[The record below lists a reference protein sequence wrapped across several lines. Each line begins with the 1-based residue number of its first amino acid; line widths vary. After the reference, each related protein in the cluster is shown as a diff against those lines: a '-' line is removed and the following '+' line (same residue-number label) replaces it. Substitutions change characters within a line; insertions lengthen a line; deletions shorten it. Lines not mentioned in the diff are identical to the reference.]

1 MSEHK
6 QKKKPKTAKI
16 KKQINHE
23 EKSDEIIKPILP
35 EVKMKPIT
43 EKIIKQFV
51 NSLFENEKEN
61 IKLNN
66 TVSPSQ
72 NKKIS
77 KIKHKEILN
86 SDTKNKNN
94 KKNILEKN
102 NDKNKNKRNKTSG
115 KVVKSNSLCQNNNI
129 NINLDNKNK
138 QNYNLTVSPQTSHY
152 KVKKG
157 KKKNIG
163 NYRIPSTES
172 NVLSP
177 TNKETLGDKMMKIEL
192 AREKKICAEKL
203 RIIKEHILS
212 LQKKE
217 EELSKKMMKLNDKE
231 NALAKKKAF
240 AKNNESEQSYP
251 KMTENNVKQ
260 KNNDKNNDEFQ
271 KNIKINFESEHKLDN
286 KEKNEKEEKK
296 QKNQKNEKNG
306 KKEEKKN
313 QKIKTMEST
322 SKKINE
328 KKKIDNKRGKTPEKK
343 AKKPRLVNK
352 IVNSRSDKK
361 MPYSKKMNGNNSLE
375 VAKKTKGKDNKK

>member
-16 KKQINHE
+16 KKQINNE
-23 EKSDEIIKPILP
+23 VKIDEIIIPILP

-43 EKIIKQFV
+43 EKIIKKFV

-86 SDTKNKNN
+86 SDTKNKYN

-102 NDKNKNKRNKTSG
+102 DDKNKNKRNKTSG

-129 NINLDNKNK
+129 NINLDNKKN

-157 KKKNIG
+157 KNKNIR
-163 NYRIPSTES
+163 NNRIPSTES

-177 TNKETLGDKMMKIEL
+177 NNKETLGDKMMKIEL

-231 NALAKKKAF
+231 NALAKKKTF
-240 AKNNESEQSYP
+240 GENNELEQSYP
-251 KMTENNVKQ
+251 QMTEKNVKQ
-260 KNNDKNNDEFQ
+260 KNSDKNNEEIQ

-286 KEKNEKEEKK
+286 KEKKEKEEKK
-296 QKNQKNEKNG
+296 QKNQKNEK
-306 KKEEKKN
+306 KEEKKN
-313 QKIKTMEST
+313 QKVKTMEST

-343 AKKPRLVNK
+343 VKKPRLINK

-361 MPYSKKMNGNNSLE
+361 MPYSKKMNGHYSLE
-375 VAKKTKGKDNKK
+375 IAKTAKGKDKKK